1 MGNGKLFRNGRK
13 NLRNKPMNKYAVKEI
28 FGVTIQGEG
37 AMIGTP
43 THFIRFSGCNMWDGR
58 LETRAKSRCPYCDT
72 DFVGG
77 KKMYHYEIIDELL
90 KLPYKCKWVTI
101 SGGEP
106 GLQVDQILIDHLHG
120 YGFKIAIETNGT
132 CILPSNIDH
141 ICVSP
146 KVPRNE
152 MKLHKSDSLKLL
164 YPHPNKNIIPEDFID
179 YNATDKYLQPI
190 MDVSMFGDREDIF
203 DESVK
208 ATLQKIYESNGFWKL
223 SPQIHKLIKVR

>member
-1 MGNGKLFRNGRK
+1 
-13 NLRNKPMNKYAVKEI
+13 MNHYMVKEI
-28 FGVTIQGEG
+28 FGPTIQGEG

-43 THFIRFSGCNMWDGR
+43 THFVRFTGCNMWDGR
-58 LETRAKSRCPYCDT
+58 PETRSKSKCPYCDT

-77 KKMYHYEIIDELL
+77 KKMVHYEIIYELM
-90 KLPYKCKWVTI
+90 KLPFRCKWVTI

-106 GLQVDQILIDHLHG
+106 ALQIDQILIDLLHG

-132 CILPSNIDH
+132 CTLPNFIDH
-141 ICVSP
+141 VCVSP
-146 KVPRNE
+146 KVPRKE
-152 MKLHKSDSLKLL
+152 MKLLKSDSLKLL
-164 YPHPNKNIIPEDFID
+164 YPHPNKDIKPEDFED
-179 YNATDKYLQPI
+179 YNTTDRYLQPI
-190 MDVSMFGDREDIF
+190 MDVSMSGDREAIF